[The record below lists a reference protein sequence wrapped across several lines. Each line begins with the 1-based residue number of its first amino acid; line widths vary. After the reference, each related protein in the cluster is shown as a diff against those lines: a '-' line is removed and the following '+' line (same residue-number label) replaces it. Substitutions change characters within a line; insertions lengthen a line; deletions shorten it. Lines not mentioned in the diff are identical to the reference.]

1 MVQDVAFAEITY
13 VEKQE
18 LRGEPSLML
27 ARDFDMDDQYD
38 DLYDSV
44 ADVLHAGI
52 FRRGLRLYRDN
63 DVKYT
68 FVEIDSFLFVNYQP
82 STDRALFKEAY
93 VATVLVDFREAPLY
107 VLIFLGTSREWEE
120 ERGHFSVILR
130 ATWREE
136 NWQRALSNDVDL
148 HSLD

>member
-1 MVQDVAFAEITY
+1 MEV
-13 VEKQE
+13 
-18 LRGEPSLML
+18 
-27 ARDFDMDDQYD
+27 
-38 DLYDSV
+38 
-44 ADVLHAGI
+44 
-52 FRRGLRLYRDN
+52 
-63 DVKYT
+63 
-68 FVEIDSFLFVNYQP
+68 DSFLFVNYQP